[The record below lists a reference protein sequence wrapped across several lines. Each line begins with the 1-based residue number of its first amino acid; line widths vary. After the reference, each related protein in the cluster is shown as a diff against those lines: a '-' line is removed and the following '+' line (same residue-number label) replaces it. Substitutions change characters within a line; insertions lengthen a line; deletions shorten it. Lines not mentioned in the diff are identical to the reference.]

1 MPDPPIKFLIARKGT
16 LEFYYSFESYLYEV
30 TDRGAIIDTDLSADA
45 IAHRHGFTNNSS
57 HPISPFLP
65 PLIKV
70 KNYGDRILSNLT
82 TI

>member
-1 MPDPPIKFLIARKGT
+1 MPVLTFLIAIKGT

-45 IAHRHGFTNNSS
+45 IAHRHGFTDNSS
-57 HPISPFLP
+57 HPTSPFIP
-65 PLIKV
+65 PAIKV
-70 KNYGDRILSNLT
+70 KNYGDRILSNFT

>member
-1 MPDPPIKFLIARKGT
+1 MPVLTFSIAIKGD
-16 LEFYYSFESYLYEV
+16 LEFYYSFYSYQYEI

-45 IAHRHGFTNNSS
+45 IARRHGFTNNSS

-82 TI
+82 TIWI